1 MRSII
6 NILQNNTALTT
17 LIGGADKIGI
27 NIIGQTVKT
36 PYVTV
41 DAEERTPTN
50 AFDQDAKLDYVR
62 FTVHSVADLTFTSGS
77 IVGADEIG
85 NAVRNAINYVSPGT
99 YDGETIARCTIQRGG
114 QMQEDRISN
123 KPQITREDD
132 YLVLIRPNVFS
143 NISTTT
149 TKGNYTEYSVNIT
162 SLPIQVDTDNGIYT
176 DYGVLLNI
184 LPIQTTTETGIFN
197 DYGVLISDIPIIF
210 ATASS
215 SNTDTIDLWLSGS
228 GDTVIGWFN
237 GGSTTNVSLT
247 GTPTKYSYTFA
258 GETPELTLTNQEN
271 IDSITANLTSN
282 FTTTTSQIN
291 AFTSLTS
298 FINIGAVV
306 TGNVHTINS
315 SITTLNLGDQ
325 TGNTSLTGDI
335 GTLIFNNAFTSLNIT
350 GGDLTYSTQSY
361 VNANIPNGMT
371 LYLKDNGFS
380 DSEVDQIPID
390 FALANTGS
398 GNMSVLGSGNGNTTA
413 SSASAISDLE
423 TDSWTTAFNGIPITS
438 ASYSN
443 TGQTFTEETTG
454 TDMVLT
460 TVPNPSSEFTI
471 EELIDDLPPSWTVN
485 STTGT
490 ISPISDASTAGDY
503 NIVVRVRAYG
513 AYTGFV
519 DVALTPT
526 IEVAA
531 SPPVLT
537 FNPLDS
543 ATDVA
548 VDGVITITSDEAIR
562 NTDGSEITNANVDS
576 LITLKEDN
584 DSGSNIAFDAVI
596 NAGKTVITITPD
608 SDLPN
613 SQAVYVEI
621 ASVENSNGDETTGGE
636 NATFTTIAAV
646 VSEVI
651 NIALQDSVSVINT
664 DDPFNKYWNNAL
676 LADLNGTLSNLVD
689 EDNNATTKGL
699 VLAGWNGAND
709 NQGYN
714 NVNDGFIPNSAH
726 RHNHL
731 MNVNGATA
739 KLTGYDN
746 AETYTVYV
754 SGSRNTSAGTR
765 IAEITID
772 GTMKVLDSEDNPP
785 TNLSFTGVSPTAG
798 EILITYDKQAG
809 SNSFPATYIKTVKE

>member
-1 MRSII
+1 MY
-6 NILQNNTALTT
+6 
-17 LIGGADKIGI
+17 KIGI
-27 NIIGQTVKT
+27 SVLNG
-36 PYVTV
+36 
-41 DAEERTPTN
+41 
-50 AFDQDAKLDYVR
+50 VR
-62 FTVHSVADLTFTSGS
+62 YGEGGSSPSVA
-77 IVGADEIG
+77 
-85 NAVRNAINYVSPGT
+85 
-99 YDGETIARCTIQRGG
+99 
-114 QMQEDRISN
+114 
-123 KPQITREDD
+123 
-132 YLVLIRPNVFS
+132 VLS
-143 NISTTT
+143 
-149 TKGNYTEYSVNIT
+149 
-162 SLPIQVDTDNGIYT
+162 
-176 DYGVLLNI
+176 
-184 LPIQTTTETGIFN
+184 
-197 DYGVLISDIPIIF
+197 
-210 ATASS
+210 TASVG
-215 SNTDTIDLWLSGS
+215 NTDTVDLWLKGSGS
-228 GDTVIGWFN
+228 TVVEWVS
-237 GGSTTNVSLT
+237 GSTTNVTLT
-247 GTPTKYSYTFA
+247 STLTKYSHTYT
-258 GETPELTLTNQEN
+258 GEAPVITLSDPSNVTE
-271 IDSITANLTSN
+271 IVSDLSSN
-282 FTTTTSQIN
+282 FTTTTFGIN
-291 AFTSLTS
+291 AFPSATS
-298 FINIGAVV
+298 FINVESVISGS
-306 TGNVHTINS
+306 INS
-315 SITTLNLGDQ
+315 INGSISILNLGDQ
-325 TGNTSLTGDI
+325 TGNTALTGDV
-335 GTLIFNNAFTSLNIT
+335 GTLILDNSFESLNVT
-350 GGDLTYSTQSY
+350 GGNLTYSAQSY
-361 VNANIPNGMT
+361 SGSNIPDGMQ

-380 DSEVDQIPID
+380 NSEVDQVPID
-390 FALANTGS
+390 FALANSGS
-398 GNMSVLGSGNGNTTA
+398 GSMSILGSGNGNTTA
-413 SSASAISDLE
+413 SSSSAISDLE
-423 TDSWTTAFNGIPITS
+423 TDLWTTAFNGIPITS

-443 TGQTFTEETTG
+443 TGQTFTEGSTG
-454 TDMVLT
+454 TDMLLT
-460 TVPNPSSEFTI
+460 TVPDPGSEFTI
-471 EELIDDLPPSWTVN
+471 EELVEDLPPSWTVN

-513 AYTGFV
+513 SYTGFV

-651 NIALQDSVSVINT
+651 NIALQDTVSVINT

-699 VLAGWNGAND
+699 VLAGWQSAND

-714 NVNDGFIPNSAH
+714 NVGDGFIPDSAH

-731 MNVNGATA
+731 MNTNGATA

-754 SGSRNTSAGTR
+754 SGSRNTTAGTR

-785 TNLSFTGVSPTAG
+785 TNLAFTGVSPTAG